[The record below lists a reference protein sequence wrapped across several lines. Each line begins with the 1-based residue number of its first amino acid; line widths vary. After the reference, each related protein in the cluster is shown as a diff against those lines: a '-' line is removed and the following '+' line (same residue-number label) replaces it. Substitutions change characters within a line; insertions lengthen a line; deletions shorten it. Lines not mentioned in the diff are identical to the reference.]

1 MEGQRGI
8 IMIVGVCAA
17 ILLIG
22 AVRRKAEWLLNLVLR
37 AVLGTLAVAMVNVWM
52 TEAGLTVLV
61 GVNPISVLTSA
72 FLGFPGLAA
81 LYGIQFYQLL

>member
-8 IMIVGVCAA
+8 VVIVGVCAL
-17 ILLIG
+17 ILLIS

-52 TEAGLTVLV
+52 TEAGMTVLV

>member
-1 MEGQRGI
+1 MEGQKGI
-8 IMIVGVCAA
+8 ILIVGVCAA

-52 TEAGLTVLV
+52 TEAGMTVLV

>member
-8 IMIVGVCAA
+8 VVIVGVCAL
-17 ILLIG
+17 ILLIS

-52 TEAGLTVLV
+52 TEVGMTVLV

>member
-52 TEAGLTVLV
+52 TEAGMTVLV

>member
-22 AVRRKAEWLLNLVLR
+22 AVRRKVEWLLNLVLR

-52 TEAGLTVLV
+52 TEAGMTVLV